1 MSNSD
6 DVLTELELKLSGS
19 TMELLKA
26 NGCKIADD
34 GTHAVFG
41 DRVMVS
47 IFPAPKGSPE
57 WLLRFWIH
65 RPNGRGFTCR
75 GRLDG
80 LLQQDDEEDDYE

>member
-6 DVLTELELKLSGS
+6 DEPKLSDS

-34 GTHAVFG
+34 GTHAVLG

-47 IFPAPKGSPE
+47 ILPAPKGSPE
-57 WLLRFWIH
+57 WLFKVWVHL
-65 RPNGRGFTCR
+65 PNGKGFTCR

-80 LLQQDDEEDDYE
+80 LLQEDDEEDDYE